1 MVIAM
6 PRAPICLVMA
16 AALFAGKAA
25 AQESAKPL
33 LTPKQRQEVAA
44 LIMEFRKVRGH
55 PAQRRAVIERA
66 GKIAPVAVSQVLDV
80 VRKELD
86 PQLADYRQQFLRAAA
101 AVIAERTAPE
111 KAAEIKQLRDKVLDL
126 SQQEALT
133 KEEIF
138 ATSDPALARLKELIL
153 VSREDI
159 LRASPKLAA
168 ARDNLQARGRE
179 WELCATLILAAE
191 KEDQA
196 KAAAAAQAGKT
207 AEGSAEWD
215 STPSFE
221 KYLVKDEEMATALA
235 TPMSEATR
243 RTLARNAQ
251 LAGQLDGEE
260 ARCVLDMNLT
270 RMLLGLDAL
279 TIDPKLTAA
288 ARDHSKDMQ
297 EQNFFEHESPLPGKK
312 TPWDRTE
319 RFGTTASGENI
330 AMGTLDGAV
339 ANEMWWH
346 SPGHHRNML
355 GDHQRVGLGRHNHY
369 WTELFGR

>member
-1 MVIAM
+1 MS
-6 PRAPICLVMA
+6 RAI
-16 AALFAGKAA
+16 LFMLLAPPLFTGLAA
-25 AQESAKPL
+25 AQDTAKPL

-44 LIMEFRKVRGH
+44 LIVEFRKVRSQ
-55 PAQRRAVIERA
+55 PAQRKAVIERA

-101 AVIAERTAPE
+101 AVIAERTAAE
-111 KAAEIKQLRDKVLDL
+111 KAAEIKQLRDKVLAL

-133 KEEIF
+133 TEEIVS
-138 ATSDPALARLKELIL
+138 TSDPALARLKELIL
-153 VSREDI
+153 VSREDV

-168 ARDNLQARGRE
+168 ARNNLQARGSE

-191 KEDQA
+191 KEEKA
-196 KAAAAAQAGKT
+196 KAAAPAQAEKADKPGDE
-207 AEGSAEWD
+207 AAEWD

-243 RTLARNAQ
+243 RTLAKNAQ
-251 LAGQLDGEE
+251 LAGQLDAEE
-260 ARCVLDMNLT
+260 ARCVLDLNLT

-279 TIDPKLTAA
+279 TIDTKLTAA

-297 EQNFFEHESPLPGKK
+297 ERNFFAHESPVAGKT
-312 TPWDRTE
+312 TPWDRAE

-330 AMGTLDGAV
+330 AMGTLDGAA

-355 GDHQRVGLGRHNHY
+355 GDHKRVGLGRHNHY
-369 WTELFGR
+369 WTELFGG